1 MSESTTTAFDATTV
15 PAVEPS
21 SKFNSAAVDVT
32 PSRIFNSAAVD
43 VTPSSIFSSAAVDVT
58 PSNILSSAVV
68 EVTPSSIF
76 NSAAVEVTPS
86 SIFNSAAVEVTPSSI
101 FNSAPV
107 EVIVVPPKV
116 SEPDISTLPFM
127 STVVAAIC
135 ISVSATKS
143 NCPSAEELIYIAV
156 SLNCSFS
163 VVLINISS
171 ENWK

>member
-1 MSESTTTAFDATTV
+1 MPAVLVAIVRSSPDIVRSPAIVKFLIPVKSLSESTIIAFDAETV
-15 PAVEPS
+15 PGVIPS
-21 SKFNSAAVDVT
+21 TKFNSAVVE
-32 PSRIFNSAAVD
+32 
-43 VTPSSIFSSAAVDVT
+43 VT

-76 NSAAVEVTPS
+76 NSA
-86 SIFNSAAVEVTPSSI
+86 
-101 FNSAPV
+101 PV

-116 SEPDISTLPFM
+116 KEPDISTLPFM

-143 NCPSAEELIYIAV
+143 NCPSAEELMYIAV
-156 SLNCSFS
+156 SLNCIFS